1 MFKKKQKKILS
12 FIMTLTLMLFNFNGL
27 IGAQVVKADVITVLS
42 EGFDGVAVTDNTVLV
57 PTTSSA
63 INWTFTKGTGTN
75 IGGYTS
81 NTNFGVASPSVKM
94 QDTGNQITSPRFS
107 LTTKATLSFWIK
119 GQGVGTPSVCTSKV
133 LVEQSDGVTWSTVKD
148 IKLTAE
154 TKEIQTYTLD
164 SNIKQVRFTL
174 NKLVGDAGIDD
185 IKILQD
191 VIPAENVTVNK
202 VSLDKAT
209 VSLVAGKTSPLLATI
224 APSNAKNKNL
234 TWSSDKIAVAT
245 VANGVVTG
253 VAEGT
258 ATITVTTEDGA
269 KTSLCVVTVTANA
282 PPKNK
287 VFNIIEITDFHGQL
301 LDSTNTKPVGA
312 ALAKVVKDVKV
323 ANPDR
328 TLIIGGGDLYQG
340 TPISNVLH
348 GVPVQKVLSN
358 IGMEATA
365 LGNHEFDWGLN
376 VINTETMKDANYSI
390 VCANMYNKGKDT
402 RPYAPYKII
411 TKDGVK
417 IAVIGGIL
425 QEAPS
430 IIMPAMTSPYDF
442 KDVATEVNKVAADL
456 RTNHLADIVLADIH
470 DGGSSLNTIVNKL
483 HGVDAVLGGHTH
495 TSGDVVNKD
504 ADGKD
509 VPTVNAASTGKGF
522 INLKIT
528 VDQANKIIGFSPK
541 GSNWNA
547 LTTEITSATDPGC
560 KKIVDDASNALLPIF
575 NEKIG
580 TNATALNKD
589 QVDAPYGESQLG
601 NWMADVVKN
610 YPKSPADVGMVN
622 NGGIR
627 LSPIVAGDIT
637 VGTIFNIMPFD
648 NTICT
653 TTMTGAQLKL
663 IFEQAVQTN
672 GKGIQISG
680 VKFIYDSSKPSYKP
694 EVPGQRVKSI
704 IRESNGTIVKDT
716 DILKVNAPDFVATG
730 GDTFTGFLAPE
741 IVASLVDSHETVRD
755 ALNADVRAKGKMTVV
770 MNNRIDNQMV
780 VENPVVMTILEAR
793 TTIKTAVTLT
803 GTVSAVTGNNV
814 FMQDATAGI
823 CVFNKAG
830 TTFTAKKGDKIT
842 VTGNLSI
849 YNGLLEVTPTS
860 AAAVVTVS
868 TGNAVTPKEVTV
880 AAINDSL
887 QGQLVKIKNVTFTSI
902 DNAKTSTIKDSTGSI
917 NVYAMP
923 VVAGLVVN
931 DTVDI
936 TAAVSKYNTDSQLAV
951 SSAVDVVKTSGIS
964 GRKKENDGRGNKN
977 KGVPSAQVTTIINSI
992 NSAAIGSNIKFD
1004 LTLNSV
1010 VSKGIFNT
1018 IKGQDKNIVFEK
1030 NGIRWTFNGKDIT
1043 SVVNYDIDLSL
1054 KTVSDVLRNKE
1065 ITKAYQVTGKDQLLI
1080 PFSFNY
1086 NGNLPG
1092 TATVKIYISKN
1103 WAGKSATVFRYFEE
1117 KNTYETITTAS
1128 VDSDGYITIKINHCS
1143 DYFVTQNT
1151 NLSQTD
1157 LNAMVNG
1164 TVLIGTK
1171 AFTLSYANNPLH
1183 ALEINSAIVSGGAIY
1198 IKDFTGNW
1206 IDNRTGLSAM
1216 PK

>member
-12 FIMTLTLMLFNFNGL
+12 LIMTLTLMLFNFNGL

-42 EGFDGVAVTDNTVLV
+42 EGFDNVSPNGTPVPVDWTFKGITSYYANDFGLKAPSIALKVTGDQVV
-57 PTTSSA
+57 TSS
-63 INWTFTKGTGTN
+63 
-75 IGGYTS
+75 
-81 NTNFGVASPSVKM
+81 
-94 QDTGNQITSPRFS
+94 FS
-107 LTTKATLSFWIK
+107 LAAKATLSFWIK
-119 GQGVGTPSVCTSKV
+119 GQGGGTPSVCTSKV
-133 LVEQSDGVTWSTVKD
+133 LVEQSDGVTWSIVKD
-148 IKLTAE
+148 IQLTAE
-154 TKEIQTYTLD
+154 TKGIQTYKLD

-174 NKLVGDAGIDD
+174 NKVVGNVAIDD
-185 IKILQD
+185 VKILQD
-191 VIPAENVTVNK
+191 ANPVENVSVTTAT
-202 VSLDKAT
+202 LDKAT
-209 VSLVAGKTSPLLATI
+209 LSLGVGKTSPLVATI
-224 APSNAKNKNL
+224 APSNATNKNL
-234 TWSSDKIAVAT
+234 TWSSNNSAVAT

-253 VAEGT
+253 VTEGT
-258 ATITVTTEDGA
+258 ATIRVTTGDGA

-323 ANPDR
+323 ANPNR

-348 GVPVQKVLSN
+348 GVPVQKVLSK
-358 IGMEATA
+358 IGMEVTA

-442 KDVATEVNKVAADL
+442 KDVATEVNKVAVDL

-483 HGVDAVLGGHTH
+483 HGVDAVFGGHTH

-541 GSNWNA
+541 GSNWNV
-547 LTTEITSATDPGC
+547 LTTEISSSIDPDC
-560 KKIVDDASNALLPIF
+560 KKIVDDASNTLLPIF

-580 TNATALNKD
+580 TNSTALNKD
-589 QVDAPYGESQLG
+589 QVEAPYGESQLG

-627 LSPIVAGDIT
+627 LSPIAAGDIT

-716 DILKVNAPDFVATG
+716 DILKVNAPDFIATG

-793 TTIKTAVTLT
+793 TTLKTAVTLT

-814 FMQDATAGI
+814 FMQDAIAGI

-860 AAAVVTVS
+860 AAGVVTVS
-868 TGNAVTPKEVTV
+868 TGNAVTPKEVTLG
-880 AAINDSL
+880 AINDSL

-902 DNAKTSTIKDSTGSI
+902 DNVKTSRIKDSTGSI

-923 VVAGLVVN
+923 VVAGLAVN
-931 DTVDI
+931 DTADI
-936 TAAVSKYNTDSQLAV
+936 TAVVSKYNTDLQLAV
-951 SSAVDVVKTSGIS
+951 GSAADVVKTGGIS
-964 GRKKENDGRGNKN
+964 ERKREHNGGSNKN
-977 KGVPSAQVTTIINSI
+977 KVVPSIINRI

-1010 VSKGIFNT
+1010 VSKSIFNT
-1018 IKGQDKNIVFEK
+1018 IKGQDKNITFEK
-1030 NGIRWTFNGKDIT
+1030 NGISWTFNGKDIT
-1043 SVVNYDIDLSL
+1043 SVANYDIDLSL

-1065 ITKAYQVTGKDQLLI
+1065 ATKVYQVTGKDQLLI

-1092 TATVKIYISKN
+1092 IATVKIYISKD
-1103 WAGKSATVFRYFEE
+1103 WAGKSATVFKYFEE
-1117 KNTYETITTAS
+1117 KNTYETITTGS
-1128 VDSDGYITIKINHCS
+1128 IDSDGYITIKINYCS

-1157 LNAMVNG
+1157 FDAMVNG

-1171 AFTLSYANNPLH
+1171 AFTLNYANNPLH